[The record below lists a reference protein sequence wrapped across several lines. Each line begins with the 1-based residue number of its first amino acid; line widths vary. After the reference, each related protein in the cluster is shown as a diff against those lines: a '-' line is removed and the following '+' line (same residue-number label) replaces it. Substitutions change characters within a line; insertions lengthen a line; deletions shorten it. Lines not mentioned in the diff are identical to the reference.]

1 MAAEQ
6 VETYCVLCEVLGE
19 TEERVQH
26 RVYNKTQTNQMAALR
41 LMKLTL
47 GFL

>member
-6 VETYCVLCEVLGE
+6 VETYCVLCEVLAE
-19 TEERVQH
+19 AEQKAEH
-26 RVYNKTQTNQMAALR
+26 RVHNKTQTNQMSALR
-41 LMKLTL
+41 LMILTL